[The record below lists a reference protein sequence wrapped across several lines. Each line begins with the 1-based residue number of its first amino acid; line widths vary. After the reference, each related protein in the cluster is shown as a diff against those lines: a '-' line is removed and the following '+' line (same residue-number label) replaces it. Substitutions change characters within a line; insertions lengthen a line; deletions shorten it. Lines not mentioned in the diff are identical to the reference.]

1 MTLGF
6 GMIAYRSTLGSLAIF
21 FAFMSVLMY
30 PVLKIYQ
37 EGTAIDVAQ
46 VDTKYGMYSIANLGY
61 SSIQCNSVPLNMEQ
75 MILTCPFGNITEIV
89 KDGQAFGITPAD
101 SVVLDAC
108 VRNHELYNN
117 QECSEKLN
125 EDKITQHF

>member
-1 MTLGF
+1 
-6 GMIAYRSTLGSLAIF
+6 
-21 FAFMSVLMY
+21 MSVLMY

-37 EGTAIDVAQ
+37 DGNAIDLAQ
-46 VDTKYGMYSIANLGY
+46 ADTKYGMFSIANLGY

-117 QECSEKLN
+117 QECSENLN